1 MGWAHVVRSGDSDID
16 NDGRTM
22 WQQAA
27 VWEVTAG
34 RGERLSLDGLC

>member
-22 WQQAA
+22 WRQAA
-27 VWEVTAG
+27 VWEV
-34 RGERLSLDGLC
+34 RREVES